1 MTVKNV
7 RCYVC
12 PSLEVLGASIFL
24 STRKCILPLVV
35 YRWALRPYL
44 KARDYSFTRFQTDAK
59 IVSMLPELLK

>member
-1 MTVKNV
+1 MLCLPVI
-7 RCYVC
+7 
-12 PSLEVLGASIFL
+12 EVLGASIFL

-59 IVSMLPELLK
+59 IV